1 MKVNSRRAWA
11 NGGSKA
17 SIPAPIKVESVK
29 EELKVEEPVE
39 ILDDI
44 IEEEDEEEDLSPD
57 GGVG

>member
-1 MKVNSRRAWA
+1 MRLNSRRAWA
-11 NGGSKA
+11 NGGNKT

-29 EELKVEEPVE
+29 EELKVEEPIE